1 MKRKNKQKYRTFY
14 KKMSNLSRQST
25 LIIGEGIISL
35 IIFEKGYPAMNEY
48 KDEIVKRFDAYTKT
62 SFRHCLYH
70 IRLKYKRI
78 SENEIISDISDLN
91 LSVEDSYAF
100 LENKIKVMNFDVV
113 IKNDLLYETMISLEQ
128 HQRDVIYLSVC
139 ESLSD
144 RKIGEKLNMSRAKV
158 QRIKTNVLKYLKLRM
173 KGEYKNEN

>member
-1 MKRKNKQKYRTFY
+1 
-14 KKMSNLSRQST
+14 
-25 LIIGEGIISL
+25 
-35 IIFEKGYPAMNEY
+35 MNEY

-78 SENEIISDISDLN
+78 SEHEIISDISDLN
-91 LSVEDSYAF
+91 ILSEDNYAF

-128 HQRDVIYLSVC
+128 YQRDIIYLSIC

-144 RKIGEKLNMSRAKV
+144 QKIGERLKMSRSKV
-158 QRIKTNVLKYLKLRM
+158 QRIKTNVLKYLKRRM
-173 KGEYKNEN
+173 KGEHNNED